1 MNYGAVIINDFF
13 NAHVFGGH
21 KSGGSAIYL
30 EMGDFKA
37 MNELVKLQIA
47 QLLYLDSSPPLKR
60 HVTQPWNKQYFL
72 ARSHVFV
79 PLRETTEVHQHIS

>member
-21 KSGGSAIYL
+21 KREGSAIYL

-37 MNELVKLQIA
+37 MNFRLHNYCIWTA
-47 QLLYLDSSPPLKR
+47 PPLWKDM
-60 HVTQPWNKQYFL
+60 
-72 ARSHVFV
+72 
-79 PLRETTEVHQHIS
+79 